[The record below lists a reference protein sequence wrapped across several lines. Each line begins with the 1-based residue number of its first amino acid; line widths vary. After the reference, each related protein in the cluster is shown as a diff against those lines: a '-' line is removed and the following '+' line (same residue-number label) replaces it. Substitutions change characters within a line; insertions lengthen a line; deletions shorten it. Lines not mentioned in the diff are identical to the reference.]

1 MVQKILE
8 LLQEINPYESIKE
21 DTLLI
26 EDGILDS
33 VGVVTLV
40 SLLEE
45 EFEIEIPGEEMTP
58 ENFTTVAAVQK
69 LALRCLHQRGS
80 DHV

>member
-8 LLQEINPYESIKE
+8 LLREINPYESIEE

-69 LALRCLHQRGS
+69 LTLRSLRQRGS

>member
-8 LLQEINPYESIKE
+8 LLREINPYESIEE

-45 EFEIEIPGEEMTP
+45 EFEIEIPGEEMIP

-69 LALRCLHQRGS
+69 LTLRSLRQRGS